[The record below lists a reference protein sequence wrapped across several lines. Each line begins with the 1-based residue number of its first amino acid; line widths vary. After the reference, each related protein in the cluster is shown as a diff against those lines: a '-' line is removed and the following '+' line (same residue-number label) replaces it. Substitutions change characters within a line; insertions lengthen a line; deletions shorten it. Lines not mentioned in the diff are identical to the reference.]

1 MSENTNT
8 TPSSELTSQYI
19 AQVTGDLE
27 ANVKEQ
33 ERIGV
38 EIAALQEQLTSLRR
52 DHALLVS
59 MQQALGIATP
69 STAPATTAP
78 PAPALPESAPAP
90 VPAPRGKAS
99 AKKSAAAP
107 KAVRATKRAAS
118 GGTATAKPAEPAAD
132 AVTKLTGKSTGRSA
146 DKNTGKSADKT
157 TATSTARTAAKPTTK
172 APAKT
177 TAKTAAKT
185 TAKTTAKA
193 GKAAGAGGSR
203 AGQPTLVELV
213 RAHLSA
219 QTEPRSA
226 AEVTTALGQAHPDRR
241 IQNTVVR
248 TTLEGLVARN
258 QAQRSKQGTSVF
270 YTVAGGGQA
279 AAQPAPSDAAGSPA
293 STPAGAT
300 AATEETAG

>member
-118 GGTATAKPAEPAAD
+118 GGTATAKPTEPAAD
-132 AVTKLTGKSTGRSA
+132 AVTKLTG
-146 DKNTGKSADKT
+146 KNTGKSADKT
-157 TATSTARTAAKPTTK
+157 TATSTARTAAKPT
-172 APAKT
+172 AKT
-177 TAKTAAKT
+177 PTKTAAKT

-270 YTVAGGGQA
+270 YTAAGGGQS
-279 AAQPAPSDAAGSPA
+279 AAQPAPADAAGSPA